1 MEYVILEIIE
11 RLNMLKE
18 EDNIP
23 RNMREKIR
31 LACEAL
37 SVEGED
43 IPIKV
48 NKTLQELEDV
58 SSDVNTP
65 SDVKSML
72 WSITSEL
79 ECIK

>member
-1 MEYVILEIIE
+1 MNSAILEIIE
-11 RLNMLKE
+11 RLDMLRE

-37 SVEGED
+37 SVEGEE

-58 SSDVNTP
+58 SSDMNTP
-65 SDVKSML
+65 SEVKTIL